1 MSSPPNKLARFRSYS
16 YYHVLAMCDCSAT
29 ADALSKSND
38 LDAWNH
44 ATPDTRVVDDR
55 RGVNDLG
62 PYAPKK
68 VSGSGNYIVLIN
80 GSTDAAF
87 VINTARWT
95 SMTAGDA
102 VPGDRSTSIAVEGSI
117 QISEPKGIVFLDQ
130 VVKCS
135 IALGI
140 DSSQVVYVLKTFFVG
155 FGVDDYGAEFVDH
168 MTNVPPITL
177 LVVDV
182 TGQFTEAGGA
192 YDMQF
197 VAAGHGGARL
207 PQYGKAV
214 NAMSITAGASL
225 QSTIQALQDQVNQN
239 YDKYFQ
245 CVLDQMN
252 AITDIDVRTSM
263 VNSLRRVKYVIT
275 VGSVYKEVAGG
286 TKYTVTNQAQ
296 QFKNTAGCA
305 DSAQLT
311 FPAHSSIEQAIATIM
326 SMSPEVQREAGR
338 GDSSTNVKYE
348 YKIHTAVASAPVA
361 GSDQTQLEQ
370 TIYYRVDRIL
380 TPKTISYSPGFE
392 VLALDDADA
401 KKDPM
406 YDALRRNIIEFD
418 YIYTGKNIDILEFD
432 MKLNLGLAYLQTATL
447 ANTFKSQLERGPNRT
462 MQAST
467 GDANT
472 FNTRFDGKP
481 VQTFVYFGSQIK
493 TPALT
498 NTQDAARAIQSMYT
512 MNKHASLE
520 VSDVSMKII
529 GNEQLLG
536 TNKITSPEYVIASA
550 DRDTFAATQTPD
562 DSSFADWSHIPAFAK
577 VNIKMPRSNDDLA
590 LFTGQSGTGNPN
602 ADPTSV
608 DYARNFWFDGYY
620 YVYAIEHIFDGG
632 TFTQELK
639 MLGIPKKSATN
650 AAGAGAGAPA
660 KEADITSAVG
670 SCFDNQIAC
679 GNAAAN
685 YSNEGRNA
693 TSPAVAVHALPP
705 AAAAGAPVAGAPPAT
720 STAPTN
726 KIDADSVNKGNK
738 SVSNVKGWDAPFA
751 GISAS
756 ADVKAAI
763 IDAANKTGA
772 DLVTLA
778 QFACHESRFN
788 PTAIPI
794 NRKTGKVISSAA
806 GLYQFLGATWNDLVK
821 GGKIP
826 GLTAATGVV
835 PVGHNGPLQPASNDV
850 RFTPAYNALAGAAY
864 LVSNAAA
871 IGSSATGDL
880 YLAHFAG
887 PPTARKIIAADN
899 ASGPNTS
906 LVSVLGPD
914 GTQSLV
920 TGSGSKITAN
930 GTTGQARAFAAASMA
945 ETLIDGIPIVGNTT
959 TKRTP
964 AGQTQ
969 VSSNPATAKRPASDA
984 IGAVQNCDVQAAKT
998 TTNPCGP
1005 TPSTASSAPQD
1016 KATPPAPATAAVA
1029 ASTAAGAPQPTARK

>member
-16 YYHVLAMCDCSAT
+16 YYHVLTMCDCSAT
-29 ADALSKSND
+29 ADALAKSTD
-38 LDAWNH
+38 LDVWNH
-44 ATPDTRVVDDR
+44 ATPETRVVDDR
-55 RGVNDLG
+55 AGVNDLG

-68 VSGSGNYIVLIN
+68 VPGSGNYIVLIN

-102 VPGDRSTSIAVEGSI
+102 VPGDRSTSIAVEGQI

-155 FGVDDYGAEFVDH
+155 FGVDESGAEFVEH
-168 MTNVPPITL
+168 ITTTPPITL

-182 TGQFTEAGGA
+182 MGQFTEAGGS
-192 YDMQF
+192 YEMQF

-225 QSTIQALQDQVNQN
+225 EATIRALQDQINQN

-252 AITDIDVRTSM
+252 AIADPQVRNQM
-263 VNSLRRVKYVIT
+263 VASLRRVKYIVE
-275 VGSVYKEVAGG
+275 VGTDYKEVSGG

-311 FPAHSSIEQAIATIM
+311 FPAHSSIEQAISTIM
-326 SMSPEVQREAGR
+326 MMSPEVQRDSGR
-338 GDSSTNVKYE
+338 GDSSSNVKYE
-348 YKIHTAVASAPVA
+348 YKIHTAVASKPVS
-361 GSDQTQLEQ
+361 GSDQSELEQ
-370 TIYYRVDRIL
+370 TVYYRVDRIL

-447 ANTFKSQLERGPNRT
+447 ANTFKSNLERGPNRT
-462 MQAST
+462 MQTST

-472 FNTRFDGKP
+472 FSTRFDGKP

-493 TPALT
+493 TPSLT

-536 TNKITSPEYVIASA
+536 TNKITSPEYVMDSA
-550 DRDTFAATQTPD
+550 NRSTFSATQTPD

-590 LFTGQSGTGNPN
+590 LFTGQTGTGNPN
-602 ADPTSV
+602 ADPSSV
-608 DYARNFWFDGYY
+608 DYARDFWFDGYY

-639 MLGIPKKSATN
+639 MLGIPKRSATT
-650 AAGAGAGAPA
+650 AAGAGSQQR
-660 KEADITSAVG
+660 EADITSAVG
-670 SCFDNQIAC
+670 SCFDNQIGC
-679 GNAAAN
+679 GPVTAAPASSGQN
-685 YSNEGRNA
+685 QA
-693 TSPAVAVHALPP
+693 AVAVPHTPP
-705 AAAAGAPVAGAPPAT
+705 AGDTQPTNRADANVVTAGAKGLDDVVNWSKPGSKNAALAT
-720 STAPTN
+720 PE
-726 KIDADSVNKGNK
+726 
-738 SVSNVKGWDAPFA
+738 
-751 GISAS
+751 
-756 ADVKAAI
+756 VKAAI
-763 IDAANKTGA
+763 IAAANRYGV
-772 DLVTLA
+772 DVVTLA
-778 QFACHESRFN
+778 QVACHESGFKADAKN
-788 PTAIPI
+788 PL
-794 NRKTGKVISSAA
+794 SSAT
-806 GLYQFLGATWNDLVK
+806 GLYQFINSTWTELVNQ
-821 GGKIP
+821 GKVFGVAP
-826 GLTAATGVV
+826 GSSLNERFNA
-835 PVGHNGPLQPASNDV
+835 ASN
-850 RFTPAYNALAGAAY
+850 ANGGAAF
-864 LVSNAAA
+864 LRDNSNT
-871 IGSSATGDL
+871 IGSATVGDL
-880 YLAHFAG
+880 YLAHFMGAG
-887 PPTARKIIAADN
+887 TAKKIIASDNSTGGTALLINVLTGKVFTAVAKANPTIVN
-899 ASGPNTS
+899 ASTTVGSLRAWAAKVMAKTLFSGLALGGPAKPYNRT
-906 LVSVLGPD
+906 P
-914 GTQSLV
+914 Q
-920 TGSGSKITAN
+920 
-930 GTTGQARAFAAASMA
+930 GQAKVSANPASA
-945 ETLIDGIPIVGNTT
+945 
-959 TKRTP
+959 KRTADQP
-964 AGQTQ
+964 IA
-969 VSSNPATAKRPASDA
+969 
-984 IGAVQNCDVQAAKT
+984 AVQNCEAQAKKVD
-998 TTNPCGP
+998 TNPCGP
-1005 TPSTASSAPQD
+1005 TPATASVTPQD
-1016 KATPPAPATAAVA
+1016 KATTAPPTTAAVA
-1029 ASTAAGAPQPTARK
+1029 ASTAAGAPQPYVRTTYVDPVTRELHAKSIRPTAGGQ